1 MGRLLDLFY
10 NKYSYTDFHELNAD
24 WLISSTEEM
33 LKVVDELDEWKSQH
47 EAEYEE
53 LKQLYDDLMAGNYP
67 DSFENSLKDW
77 IDKYGIDIIAEKIKA
92 VHFGLTND
100 GYFCAYIPDSWSD
113 IHFDTVSDFDD
124 PLYGHLM
131 LIYD

>member
-10 NKYSYTDFHELNAD
+10 NKYPYTDFHELNAD
-24 WLISSTEEM
+24 WLISSTKEM
-33 LKVVDELDEWKSQH
+33 LKIVDELDEWKTQH
-47 EAEYEE
+47 EEAYEE
-53 LKQLYDDLMAGNYP
+53 LKKLYDDLMAGIYP
-67 DSFENSLKDW
+67 ISFENSLKDW

-100 GYFCAYIPDSWSD
+100 GYFCAFIPDNWSD
-113 IHFDTVSDFDD
+113 IQFDTVTDFDD